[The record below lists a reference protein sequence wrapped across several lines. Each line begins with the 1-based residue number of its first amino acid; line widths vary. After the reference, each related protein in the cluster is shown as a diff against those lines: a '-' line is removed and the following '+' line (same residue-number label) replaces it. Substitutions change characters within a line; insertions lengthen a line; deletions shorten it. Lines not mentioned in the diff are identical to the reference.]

1 MIYKD
6 RTYRNTEEIST
17 SEQTLEGRLAALD
30 NFGGGGSA
38 TAEIR
43 EELKLSTPE
52 PVVEKPAKV
61 ETTDSINS
69 GLGETAVEAT
79 EVETPAA
86 EAPEVTE
93 ATTEQVTIESDMFE
107 GGALN
112 LGTKPK
118 DNTEYSEDVSK
129 FISDFGYGSADEL
142 KAKLEESDS
151 NSKKIEDLSSKI
163 ASNDELFKKMPADM
177 YNAVVAWANQ
187 DGDWKDKINNDS
199 VDYLGDISS
208 HSTKDLV
215 DVFHPGAFNEDDWEE
230 YNDEDGDVNIKK
242 AIDIAYRDS
251 SNKFES
257 KKNEIVNYQS
267 GISEKQAERMQ
278 MFDSSVGSTIG
289 NLSTQMSGLSE
300 SYVKSIE
307 SKIRN
312 NEIMSLFYDEN
323 GSLKPDAA
331 HRLILAQD
339 GNDLIEK
346 YSKLYK
352 TQANNEAT
360 QDILDRS
367 SDTPNKTQGGSS
379 TAKTDSKSA
388 LQQGIDNLNE
398 RFNKKHTF

>member
-6 RTYRNTEEIST
+6 RTYRNTEEAST

-30 NFGGGGSA
+30 NFGGGGST

-43 EELKLSTPE
+43 EELKLSTPK
-52 PVVEKPAKV
+52 PVVEEPAKV

-69 GLGETAVEAT
+69 GLGEAAVET
-79 EVETPAA
+79 QEVETPVA
-86 EAPEVTE
+86 EATE
-93 ATTEQVTIESDMFE
+93 TTEKVTIESEMFE

-142 KAKLEESDS
+142 KTKLQESES
-151 NSKKIEDLSSKI
+151 NSKTIEELTSKI
-163 ASNDELFKKMPADM
+163 KGNDDLFTNMPADM
-177 YNAVVAWANQ
+177 YNAVVAWANK
-187 DGDWKDKINNDS
+187 DGDWKDKINQDS

-208 HSTKDLV
+208 HSAKDLV

-242 AIDIAYRDS
+242 AIDIAYKDS
-251 SNKFES
+251 ANKFEG
-257 KKNEIVNYQS
+257 KKNEIVTYQS
-267 GISEKQAERMQ
+267 GISEKQAERTQ
-278 MFDSSVGSTIG
+278 MFDSSVGSTIS
-289 NLSTQMSGLSE
+289 NLSTQMSGLSD

-346 YSKLYK
+346 YSNLYK

-379 TAKTDSKSA
+379 TAKTDNKSA

>member
-6 RTYRNTEEIST
+6 RTYRKTEEPST

-52 PVVEKPAKV
+52 TKVEEPAKV
-61 ETTDSINS
+61 ETTESINS
-69 GLGETAVEAT
+69 GLGEATVEA
-79 EVETPAA
+79 PAA
-86 EAPEVTE
+86 EEQSDTE
-93 ATTEQVTIESDMFE
+93 EDTEQVTIKSEMFE
-107 GGALN
+107 GGALD
-112 LGTKPK
+112 LGTKQK

-129 FISDFGYGSADEL
+129 FITDFGYGSAEEIRTKL
-142 KAKLEESDS
+142 KESES
-151 NSKKIEDLSSKI
+151 NSKTIEELTSKI
-163 ASNDELFKKMPADM
+163 KGNDELFTNMPADM

-187 DGDWKDKINNDS
+187 DGDWKDKINQDS

-208 HSTKDLV
+208 HSTKDIV

-242 AIDIAYRDS
+242 AIDIAYKDS
-251 SNKFES
+251 ANKFEG
-257 KKNEIVNYQS
+257 KKNEIINYQS
-267 GISEKQAERMQ
+267 GLSEKQAERVQ
-278 MFDSSVGSTIG
+278 MFDSSVGETISNLPNQMKG
-289 NLSTQMSGLSE
+289 LST

-312 NEIMSLFYDEN
+312 NEIMSLFYNEN
-323 GSLKPDAA
+323 GSLKSDAA
-331 HRLILAQD
+331 YRLILAQD
-339 GNDLIEK
+339 GSDLIEK
-346 YSKLYK
+346 YSNLYK

-379 TAKTDSKSA
+379 TAKTESKST
-388 LQQGIDNLNE
+388 LQQSIDNLNE

>member
-69 GLGETAVEAT
+69 GLGETAVETT

-86 EAPEVTE
+86 EAPETTE
-93 ATTEQVTIESDMFE
+93 ATTEKVTIESDMFE

-142 KAKLEESDS
+142 KTKLQESES
-151 NSKKIEDLSSKI
+151 NSKTIEELTSKI
-163 ASNDELFKKMPADM
+163 KGNDDLFTNMPADM

-215 DVFHPGAFNEDDWEE
+215 DVFHPGAFNDDDWEE

-251 SNKFES
+251 SNKFEG

>member
-17 SEQTLEGRLAALD
+17 GNQTLEGRLAALD

-52 PVVEKPAKV
+52 PTTEASTTV

-69 GLGETAVEAT
+69 GLGEAAVEAT
-79 EVETPAA
+79 TVKAPAT
-86 EAPEVTE
+86 EAPVTTE
-93 ATTEQVTIESDMFE
+93 ATTEQVTIESEMFE

-112 LGTKPK
+112 LGTKPN
-118 DNTEYSEDVSK
+118 DSTEYSDDVNK
-129 FISDFGYGSADEL
+129 FITDFGYGSAEEI
-142 KAKLEESDS
+142 KTKLEES
-151 NSKKIEDLSSKI
+151 NANAGMLEELTSKV
-163 ASNDELFKKMPADM
+163 ASNDDLFKQMPADM
-177 YNAVVAWANQ
+177 YNAVVAWANK

-199 VDYLGDISS
+199 IDYLGDVSS
-208 HSTKDLV
+208 HSTKDMV

-251 SNKFES
+251 TSKFEG

-267 GISEKQAERMQ
+267 GVSEQQAERRQ
-278 MFDSSVGSTIG
+278 VFDSSVGSTIG

-339 GNDLIEK
+339 GNNLIEK

-367 SDTPNKTQGGSS
+367 SDTPDRTQGGSS
-379 TAKTDSKSA
+379 TARTENKST

>member
-6 RTYRNTEEIST
+6 RTYRNTEETPT

>member
-52 PVVEKPAKV
+52 PVVEEPVRA

-69 GLGETAVEAT
+69 GLGGSET
-79 EVETPAA
+79 
-86 EAPEVTE
+86 EAPVVNNTPDADAVTDA
-93 ATTEQVTIESDMFE
+93 ATDSVTIESEMFE

-118 DNTEYSEDVSK
+118 DNTEYSDDVNK
-129 FISDFGYGSADEL
+129 FITDFGYGSADEI
-142 KAKLEESDS
+142 KTKLEESS
-151 NSKKIEDLSSKI
+151 ANTQMLEELTSKV
-163 ASNDELFKKMPADM
+163 ASNDDLFKQMPADM

-251 SNKFES
+251 SSKFEG
-257 KKNEIVNYQS
+257 KKNEIVNYQT
-267 GISEKQAERMQ
+267 GISEKQTERMQ
-278 MFDSSVGSTIG
+278 VFDSSVGSTIG

-379 TAKTDSKSA
+379 TAKTDSKST

>member
-6 RTYRNTEEIST
+6 RTYRNTEETPT

-142 KAKLEESDS
+142 KTKLQESES
-151 NSKKIEDLSSKI
+151 NSKTIEELTSKI
-163 ASNDELFKKMPADM
+163 KSNDDLFTNMPADM

>member
-6 RTYRNTEEIST
+6 RTYRNTEETST

-30 NFGGGGSA
+30 NFSGGGSA

-69 GLGETAVEAT
+69 GLGEAAVET
-79 EVETPAA
+79 QEVETPVA
-86 EAPEVTE
+86 EATE
-93 ATTEQVTIESDMFE
+93 TTEETTEEVTIESEMFE
-107 GGALN
+107 GGSLN

-118 DNTEYSEDVSK
+118 ENTEYSEDVSK

-187 DGDWKDKINNDS
+187 DGDWKDKINQDS
-199 VDYLGDISS
+199 VDYLSDVNS
-208 HSTKDLV
+208 HSAKDIVNL
-215 DVFHPGAFNEDDWEE
+215 FHPGAFNEDDWEE
-230 YNDEDGDVNIKK
+230 YNDEDGDSNIKK
-242 AIDIAYRDS
+242 AIDIAYKDS
-251 SNKFES
+251 INKFEG
-257 KKNEIVNYQS
+257 KKNEITNYQS
-267 GISEKQAERMQ
+267 SVSEKQAERMQ
-278 MFDSSVGSTIG
+278 MFDSSVGQTIN
-289 NLSTQMSGLSE
+289 NLPNQMKGLSK

-323 GSLKPDAA
+323 GSLKSDAA
-331 HRLILAQD
+331 YRLILAQD
-339 GNDLIEK
+339 GSDLIEK

-360 QDILDRS
+360 QEILDRS

-379 TAKTDSKSA
+379 TAKTENKSA
-388 LQQGIDNLNE
+388 LQQGIDNLNA